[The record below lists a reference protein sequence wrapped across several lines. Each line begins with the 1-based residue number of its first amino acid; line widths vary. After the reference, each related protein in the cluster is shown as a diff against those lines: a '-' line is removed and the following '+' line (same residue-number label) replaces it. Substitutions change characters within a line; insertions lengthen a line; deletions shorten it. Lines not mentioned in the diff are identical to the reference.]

1 MKARGLILIDYE
13 LPNGYIDAAE
23 EQNKLKEAMEKLT
36 QGNPHVKYRQC
47 TVKERRGEG
56 HPDINKMKIRT
67 S

>member
-13 LPNGYIDAAE
+13 LPNGYMDAAE
-23 EQNKLKEAMEKLT
+23 EQKKLEEAMAKLT
-36 QGNPHVKYRQC
+36 QGNPRVKYCQC